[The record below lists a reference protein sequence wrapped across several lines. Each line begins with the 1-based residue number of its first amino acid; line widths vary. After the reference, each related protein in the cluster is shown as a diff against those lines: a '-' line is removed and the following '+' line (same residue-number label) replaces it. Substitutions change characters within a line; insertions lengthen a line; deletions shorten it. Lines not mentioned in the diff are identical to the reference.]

1 MSRTR
6 KLLPRYLSHPSG
18 RGRAVWND
26 PTGRREKMLPGEFN
40 SPESLQAFAKLQLEL
55 ASSPEMP
62 ARTSNG
68 PTVVESAPATCAMPR
83 GTMGPVRNWKRS
95 RQR

>member
-40 SPESLQAFAKLQLEL
+40 SPESQQAFAKLQLEL
-55 ASSPEMP
+55 ASAPQMP
-62 ARTSNG
+62 STSANG
-68 PTVVESAPATCAMPR
+68 PTVAKS
-83 GTMGPVRNWKRS
+83 
-95 RQR
+95 